1 MSKQKERDGMFRPPK
16 KPLTEYEQQ
25 QLAMRK
31 NPERLRAERHARE
44 ATRRTNSVSAA

>member
-31 NPERLRAERHARE
+31 NPEKAAS
-44 ATRRTNSVSAA
+44 RTPRQRSYQKDE